1 MSPKSARPGVATPG
15 LLADAGDVFARGFL
29 VDERLAAIGLVD
41 DFLAMICAP
50 VK

>member
-1 MSPKSARPGVATPG
+1 MSPKSVRLDVANPAP
-15 LLADAGDVFARGFL
+15 LADAGDALARGFL
-29 VDERLAAIGLVD
+29 VAERWAAVGLVD